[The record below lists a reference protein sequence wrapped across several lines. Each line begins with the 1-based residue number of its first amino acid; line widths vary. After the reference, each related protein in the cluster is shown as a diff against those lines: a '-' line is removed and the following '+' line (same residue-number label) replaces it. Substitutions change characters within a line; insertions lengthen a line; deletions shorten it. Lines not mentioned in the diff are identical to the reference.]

1 MWNIVLIVIVVFN
14 VMFAVDSYYTAYD
27 EYVGFNVCG
36 NRLNYKNDYSLIDN
50 NNIDLALSVE
60 NGGIIS
66 AFALLK
72 GAFHNYPVQT
82 IAKNFNR
89 DDFVQLA
96 KFVCKGKEERDGKA
110 MTITSISVIQHN
122 YYLQNSTITFNIFLN
137 KLHGAKDPEIL
148 SADEL

>member
-36 NRLNYKNDYSLIDN
+36 NRLNYKNDYSLINN

-72 GAFHNYPVQT
+72 GAFH
-82 IAKNFNR
+82 
-89 DDFVQLA
+89 
-96 KFVCKGKEERDGKA
+96 
-110 MTITSISVIQHN
+110 TITQ
-122 YYLQNSTITFNIFLN
+122 YKQLPRTSTEMILCSSLN
-137 KLHGAKDPEIL
+137 LCVKARKKET
-148 SADEL
+148 ERQ